1 MVEFIQRFAM
11 KSLFTACALGL
22 VFATAAVAGPDS
34 PTFTAHEVQCKGRD
48 CWAAVVNDD
57 GFGVIVEGKGRRATR
72 KAAEAKA
79 EELNASGGE
88 GSFADPCFQNPETCG
103 GLAG

>member
-1 MVEFIQRFAM
+1 MEGYASANDISEV
-11 KSLFTACALGL
+11 
-22 VFATAAVAGPDS
+22 VAADKKHVWHHLINHRMFETVDP
-34 PTFTAHEVQCKGRD
+34 R
-48 CWAAVVNDD
+48 
-57 GFGVIVEGKGRRATR
+57 VIVEGKGRRATR